1 MDSSS
6 MDTAS
11 ASNTAANNDRNDY
24 PSTTTKKKD
33 DDPLETAQ
41 WTRYLPKVFG
51 IQEAVRQSSYRW
63 CVREGGM
70 WGIAT
75 GTAMSL

>member
-1 MDSSS
+1 

-41 WTRYLPKVFG
+41 WTRYLPKAFG